1 MFFFLGDV
9 DECAENNTLCG
20 SLQCVNLPGSF
31 QCLGKCD
38 VGFKRTMDDKECVG
52 KMYVR
57 EKNDIVLEIQI
68 PLNDHS
74 KGSTSQLVIKKR

>member
-1 MFFFLGDV
+1 MN
-9 DECAENNTLCG
+9 ECVENSTLCG

-52 KMYVR
+52 KIHFY
-57 EKNDIVLEIQI
+57 KNKLSIYL
-68 PLNDHS
+68 L
-74 KGSTSQLVIKKR
+74 GY